1 MKKILL
7 SVILI
12 LSICSVPVMSNE
24 VEDDYFDIAANYCVF
39 GNYNSAM
46 EYLDKILTINPNNQ
60 RAMDLKKGLTHVIS
74 GDKSSFVEGVNPL
87 IKQAMEYK
95 RTGDEQAELRTLVQ
109 ATQGNN
115 SYLAYYYLGNL
126 YRLKKDYQ
134 HALDARLLDP
144 VKGQILLRKVVLG
157 NDAQKILARQV
168 FQIVLIIGKN
178 RKVFLRSDRRRI
190 GAKLLLV
197 RDRKF
202 QIEFIA
208 NPYVRSRIMIMNIF
222 KRR

>member
-1 MKKILL
+1 MLLLRKSFPAVAVVRGKLLRVDVEAVEKIVKPQLGR
-7 SVILI
+7 
-12 LSICSVPVMSNE
+12 
-24 VEDDYFDIAANYCVF
+24 ANDR
-39 GNYNSAM
+39 SDLH
-46 EYLDKILTINPNNQ
+46 EYD
-60 RAMDLKKGLTHVIS
+60 H
-74 GDKSSFVEGVNPL
+74 NPL
-87 IKQAMEYK
+87 LC
-95 RTGDEQAELRTLVQ
+95 GV
-109 ATQGNN
+109 
-115 SYLAYYYLGNL
+115 
-126 YRLKKDYQ
+126 YQ

-178 RKVFLRSDRRRI
+178 RKGFRRSDLRRI
-190 GAKLLLV
+190 LAKLLLV

-202 QIEFIA
+202 LIEFIA